1 MICAHRWG
9 HPDPTSGEEL
19 HQVLWT
25 TRSFILIPKDSELH
39 TFSASKLFACLY
51 PEAVTLAPVIASPEW
66 RRRAAGDDRELGQF
80 VTEVRRRLRDSEYEP
95 RGEQDPIAHWIESD
109 CWRSP
114 ATPSTNFAKA
124 PGNRKPS
131 QLRTYNSN
139 LSDERHWRSAAWFS
153 LKDRRGCGDVVLHH
167 RALHP
172 VIVRDRSPQMQEFRG
187 AIWNSQRTET
197 RFKAHNSPHKGG

>member
-1 MICAHRWG
+1 MLVWVTVPVFWAHLVTG
-9 HPDPTSGEEL
+9 FTLVALVGL
-19 HQVLWT
+19 H
-25 TRSFILIPKDSELH
+25 
-39 TFSASKLFACLY
+39 LY
-51 PEAVTLAPVIASPEW
+51 T
-66 RRRAAGDDRELGQF
+66 RRRPPLRGVPARRRSHASLWGELGQF

-153 LKDRRGCGDVVLHH
+153 LKDRRGCGDVVLPTAHCTPSSSATGHH
-167 RALHP
+167 KCRNSAA
-172 VIVRDRSPQMQEFRG
+172 RSGTANAPKHD
-187 AIWNSQRTET
+187 S
-197 RFKAHNSPHKGG
+197 KPHNSPHKGG